1 MKLTPALEK
10 RYTADT
16 LSAREAQRLAELVAF
31 GPVVFQAARLLRQW
45 GLLALMRE
53 SDDGLTV
60 EEMARESGR
69 SPYAVRVLCEAG
81 LTAGLLLIHAGTER
95 YRLSKAG
102 WFLLTDELTGVNM
115 DFNHDVNYQGLFY
128 LDQALPIVFARPTR
142 HLMDIGGNTGRW
154 ARRCVA
160 YDTDV
165 HVTVV
170 DLPQQLD
177 MLRGQTQNTPGGER
191 IGGHAANMLDEAA
204 ALPATPAPDAIWM
217 SQFLDCFAPEEIVR
231 ILSKA
236 AQVMTADSRLYIMET
251 LWDRQKYEPAAMCLT
266 QISLYFSAMA
276 NGNSKMYTTDQMT
289 ACIDKAGL
297 QVEQLHDNLGHG
309 HTIIVCRKDS

>member
-60 EEMARESGR
+60 EEMARESSR
-69 SPYAVRVLCEAG
+69 PSYAVRVLCEAG
-81 LTAGLLLIHAGTER
+81 LTAGLLLIHADTER

-128 LDQALPIVFARPTR
+128 LDQALSEGRPAVCRYSVSGPPSMRGCQNCRRRPGAVGSPSTISIPTTP
-142 HLMDIGGNTGRW
+142 LI
-154 ARRCVA
+154 RRC
-160 YDTDV
+160 
-165 HVTVV
+165 
-170 DLPQQLD
+170 PSS
-177 MLRGQTQNTPGGER
+177 
-191 IGGHAANMLDEAA
+191 
-204 ALPATPAPDAIWM
+204 LPAPHATSWTSAATRGAGHDAAWPTTRT
-217 SQFLDCFAPEEIVR
+217 C
-231 ILSKA
+231 
-236 AQVMTADSRLYIMET
+236 TSR
-251 LWDRQKYEPAAMCLT
+251 
-266 QISLYFSAMA
+266 
-276 NGNSKMYTTDQMT
+276 
-289 ACIDKAGL
+289 
-297 QVEQLHDNLGHG
+297 
-309 HTIIVCRKDS
+309 